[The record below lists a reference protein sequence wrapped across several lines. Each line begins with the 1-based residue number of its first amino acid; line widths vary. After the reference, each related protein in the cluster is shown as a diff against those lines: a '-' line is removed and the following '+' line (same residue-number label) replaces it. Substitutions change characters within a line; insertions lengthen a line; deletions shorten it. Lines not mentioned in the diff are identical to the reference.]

1 MRKPRWAPTAVIA
14 VLAAGL
20 LFGGYMLYSYFFV
33 AAPLSEAVQAVPGVA
48 KAGEP
53 VIDQSTIKVSLELEK
68 DASLSQVYRDIA
80 AASKQNGGDRQLELD
95 IASASS
101 EELEQLWQSLLFQV
115 AEAMENKTY
124 SIIPQAVE
132 QAAKQ
137 HDKVEA
143 STEMDERNVYITLRK
158 DGASKYMVLPRT
170 GASLGVW
177 SHA

>member
-1 MRKPRWAPTAVIA
+1 MRKPRWMPTAVIA

-20 LFGGYMLYSYFFV
+20 LFGGYMLYSHFFV
-33 AAPLSEAVQAVPGVA
+33 AAPLGEAFKSVAGVA
-48 KAGEP
+48 EAGKP
-53 VIDQSTIKVSLELEK
+53 VIDGSSIKVKLELDN
-68 DASLSQVYRDIA
+68 DANLSQVYRDVA
-80 AASKQNGGDRQLELD
+80 AAGKQNGGDRKLELD
-95 IASASS
+95 IASTSS
-101 EELEQLWQSLLFQV
+101 DELEQLWQSLLFQV

-124 SIIPQAVE
+124 SDIPQAVE
-132 QAAKQ
+132 QAASG

-158 DGASKYMVLPRT
+158 DGAAKYMVLPRD